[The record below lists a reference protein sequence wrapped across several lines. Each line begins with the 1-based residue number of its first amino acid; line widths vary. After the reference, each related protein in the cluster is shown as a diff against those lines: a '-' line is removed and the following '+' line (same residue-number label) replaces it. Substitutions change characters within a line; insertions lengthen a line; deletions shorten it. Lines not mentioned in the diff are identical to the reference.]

1 MGAKS
6 ILASFVQFKRADREL
21 ATAHLRQL
29 PKKAYKSRGIFSC
42 QDIAL
47 HFVRPESISEATVS
61 KAGRPQCFAPADRLR
76 HHRR

>member
-29 PKKAYKSRGIFSC
+29 PKKAHKSRGIFSC
-42 QDIAL
+42 QNIAL
-47 HFVRPESISEATVS
+47 HFVRPENISEATLP
-61 KAGRPQCFAPADRLR
+61 KAGRPQRSAPAD
-76 HHRR
+76 HHRG